1 VPSSHDQG
9 RTELS
14 VRPAVLN
21 ALADE
26 IGVKVQRREEVRVW
40 SMSAV
45 ERLHLTDGAT
55 LILKYADQVFADEP
69 GVLTHAAKQGV
80 PVPRL
85 LASTRQ
91 TDGSAVMIL
100 EDLGESVREP
110 TLADAATAAVSIHQ
124 CPPLAGRPVLDESAL
139 AELPVRAL
147 KWLDALQDAGRWRDD
162 PFEIR
167 AGLQKLDD
175 VASRRAQGAAIPPYG
190 MCHSEF
196 HPTSLII
203 QPEGPPRVLDMA
215 RAYTGNGLLD
225 LVSWQGT
232 PEPLDLDGVKDLIDA
247 YVAAGGTAEATLDR
261 GGLPAHVWA
270 AGWDK
275 LWIVEWFIQSN
286 YRWADPGNP
295 ARERAVQQAISRHL
309 WEAVTCLAS

>member
-1 VPSSHDQG
+1 VASNHGQG
-9 RTELS
+9 RAELS

-21 ALADE
+21 ALANE
-26 IGVKVQRREEVRVW
+26 IGVEVERREEVRIW

-45 ERLHLTDGAT
+45 ERLHLADGAT
-55 LILKYADQVFADEP
+55 LIMKYADQVFADEP
-69 GVLTHAAKQGV
+69 AVLAHAAKHGV

-85 LASTRQ
+85 LSSTRQ
-91 TDGSAVMIL
+91 PDGSAVMIL

-110 TLADAATAAVSIHQ
+110 TLANAATAAVSIHQ
-124 CPPLAGRPVLDESAL
+124 CPPLEGRPVLDDRAL
-139 AELPVRAL
+139 AELPARAL
-147 KWLDALQDAGRWRDD
+147 QWLDALQDAGRWTDD

-175 VASRRAQGAAIPPYG
+175 VACLRAWGAAIPPYG

-232 PEPLDLDGVKDLIDA
+232 PEPLDLDAVKDLIDA

-286 YRWADPGNP
+286 YRWAEAGNP
-295 ARERAVQQAISRHL
+295 AREHAVQQAISRHL

>member
-1 VPSSHDQG
+1 M
-9 RTELS
+9 S
-14 VRPAVLN
+14 VRPAVLT
-21 ALADE
+21 ALANE
-26 IGVKVQRREEVRVW
+26 IGVKVQRREEVRIW

-45 ERLHLTDGAT
+45 ERLHLTDGST
-55 LILKYADQVFADEP
+55 LILKYADEVFADEP
-69 GVLTHAAKQGV
+69 DVLAHAAKHDV

-100 EDLGESVREP
+100 EDLGESVRKP
-110 TLADAATAAVSIHQ
+110 SLADAATAAVSIHQ
-124 CPPLAGRPVLDESAL
+124 CPPLAGRPVLDDRAL
-139 AELPVRAL
+139 VELPVQAL
-147 KWLDALQDAGRWRDD
+147 QWLDALQAAGRWSDD

-175 VASRRAQGAAIPPYG
+175 VASRRARGATISPYG

-203 QPEGPPRVLDMA
+203 QPEGPPRILDMA

-232 PEPLDLDGVKDLIDA
+232 PEPLDLEAVKDLIDA
-247 YVAAGGTAEATLDR
+247 YVAAGGTAEAELDR

-295 ARERAVQQAISRHL
+295 AREHAVQQAISRHL